1 MRATKPKIPESVMKN
16 FVELELKTNEL
27 ELSKIENEIN
37 MLKSENSHKLN
48 ILDAESFSKLSQ
60 VDLEMDKMQQE
71 FQKKKLDIECKF
83 LIELNLI

>member
-1 MRATKPKIPESVMKN
+1 VRATKPKIPESVMKN

-83 LIELNLI
+83 LTELNLI